1 MKALILSINS
11 DIGEAIA
18 DHLFK
23 KGYEVFG
30 TYKNKKPKIN
40 ISDENLFRF
49 EIKDFDSSR
58 YKFWLK
64 SIGEWDLF
72 ISCVGTQKPVGKF
85 IEQNINDWVEAVAV
99 NSSYQIAALINA
111 IRERKST
118 NHADVILFAG
128 GGTNSANPYYSSY
141 TLGKISLIKAVELL
155 ANEIEFMKFTILGPG
170 WVKTKIHEETIS
182 AKEKAGENY
191 IKTLEMISN
200 PHKFNPIEKVVE
212 DILQIISLP
221 TELVSGRN
229 FSSVHDDL
237 SIDNLKRLNELDVD
251 FYKLRRKLNNQ

>member
-18 DHLFK
+18 DHLSK
-23 KGYEVFG
+23 EGHEIFG
-30 TYKNKKPKIN
+30 TYKNSKPKIN
-40 ISDENLFRF
+40 VAEDNLFCF
-49 EIKDFDSSR
+49 DIKNFDSFR
-58 YKFWLK
+58 YKLWLR

-85 IEQNINDWVEAVAV
+85 VDVNINEWVEAVAK
-99 NSSYQIAALINA
+99 NSSYQLAALINA
-111 IRERKST
+111 IKERDSK
-118 NHADVILFAG
+118 NHADVIFFAG

-191 IKTLEMISN
+191 KKTLDMISN
-200 PHKFNPIEKVVE
+200 PNKFNPMEKVVE
-212 DILQIISLP
+212 DIMKIVSLP
-221 TELVSGRN
+221 KKLVSGRN

-237 SIDNLKRLNELDVD
+237 SIDNLEKLNKLDVD

>member
-18 DHLFK
+18 EHLSK
-23 KGYEVFG
+23 DGYEVFG
-30 TYKNKKPKIN
+30 TYKNNKPKIKVAE
-40 ISDENLFRF
+40 DNLFRF
-49 EIKDFDSSR
+49 DIKDFDSSR

-85 IEQNINDWVEAVAV
+85 VDVNINEWVEAVAK
-99 NSSYQIAALINA
+99 NSSYQLAALINA
-111 IRERKST
+111 IKERDSK
-118 NHADVILFAG
+118 NHADVIFFAG

-155 ANEIEFMKFTILGPG
+155 SNEIEFMKFTILGPG

-191 IKTLEMISN
+191 KKTLDMISN
-200 PHKFNPIEKVVE
+200 PNKFNPMEKVVE
-212 DILQIISLP
+212 DIMQIVSLP
-221 TELVSGRN
+221 KKLVSGRN

-237 SIDNLKRLNELDVD
+237 SIDNLEKLNKLDID